1 MSSPNKVALG
11 KLPGEIK
18 KRPKATGELGAEGG
32 VRITISLD
40 DLKKLLGKGSYP
52 VYIDLSSPSYNTTN
66 VYFLEDVKNV
76 IQL

>member
-1 MSSPNKVALG
+1 MSSPNKIALG

-18 KRPKATGELGAEGG
+18 KRPKATGELGAESG
-32 VRITISLD
+32 VRITISSD

-52 VYIDLSSPSYNTTN
+52 VYIDLSPPNYNITN
-66 VYFLEDVKNV
+66 VYFLEGVKNV